1 MSAVTVGSLQDLGYT
16 VDASVAEPFTL
27 PDLLSLAEEGR
38 LGVPRGPF
46 ADGVVLTNL
55 PVVLPRD
62 SLV

>member
-1 MSAVTVGSLQDLGYT
+1 MSAVTVSSLQDLGYV
-16 VDASVAEPFTL
+16 VDPKAAEPYTL

-38 LGVPRGPF
+38 LVAPRGPF

-55 PVVLPRD
+55 PVVLPRE